1 MRKSVLLIVFLI
13 ICLTL
18 VLTTSLYG
26 RKGDSP
32 QEEPKMEAMEKTVLQ
47 MWAWNNEG
55 DYPEIPETPP
65 DSPRISHQRWRI

>member
-18 VLTTSLYG
+18 VLNTSLYG

-32 QEEPKMEAMEKTVLQ
+32 QEEPKMEAMGKSVLR

-55 DYPEIPETPP
+55 DYPEIPETHP